1 MDESIQREI
10 REIANNDI
18 TEISRISQL
27 VNSTHTERA
36 SNRRGSCTSSRLSS
50 GSALN
55 AGPSGSESGASSGS
69 SAGCWVSE
77 LHRRFP
83 SLQRTIH
90 RSSTPTSSNMTEIV
104 LIPLKALVVHRM
116 SSRSKT
122 LLLWVYSVKKRQ
134 QLARRRSV
142 NSWIRTRCL
151 CTPLETVLSL
161 CYNWRVFFIP
171 SFVNC
176 KSTYNAISSLETDL
190 NYCHQEQSNKTR
202 SSHFFLFILI
212 PKIPCLRKLGRGPRN
227 KGVYRYRP
235 RLYRVQVWPNYSCN
249 HVIVFF
255 FLHLLFSR
263 TDHAPLSTLIAP
275 QVGCRH
281 LRCAVNFSSESFYTY
296 YSNSFNSFV
305 F

>member
-161 CYNWRVFFIP
+161 CYNWRVF
-171 SFVNC
+171 SF
-176 KSTYNAISSLETDL
+176 
-190 NYCHQEQSNKTR
+190 H
-202 SSHFFLFILI
+202 
-212 PKIPCLRKLGRGPRN
+212 
-227 KGVYRYRP
+227 
-235 RLYRVQVWPNYSCN
+235 
-249 HVIVFF
+249 
-255 FLHLLFSR
+255 
-263 TDHAPLSTLIAP
+263 PLSIVNPLITRFLRWRLTLTTATKNNPTKLDHHIFF
-275 QVGCRH
+275 C
-281 LRCAVNFSSESFYTY
+281 LF
-296 YSNSFNSFV
+296 
-305 F
+305 